1 MKRLFVNT
9 LFIIFWI
16 VLAITLAISATLICT
31 VKQLHPDRL
40 TPLVEKIVNNTVDA
54 RVNIQRAEL
63 TFRPAFPVL
72 HLHIDSL
79 SILSDAFATLPADQ
93 RAALPTYSDSLFRF
107 DSFDGAIDLG
117 ALLRG
122 EIGLKDIELRSPA
135 ANIVFAQNGRGN
147 FEIYTSA
154 DTNATP
160 DNSETSMPT
169 ISLSRFAILKP
180 DKIRYY
186 NATDSTEATVLL
198 LDDAELDGTAN
209 PRYRLNIDG
218 NVSQPLLKGLL
229 ADSTLHFAL
238 DGKIRWSPEN
248 ADAVALENFSIS
260 TACLK
265 ATIDTE
271 MSYGDNL
278 VVSSGNIAIDPVSI
292 TEAISLLPENM
303 RKEYGLDHLKTDAAI
318 SLTAKLTRPFATATD
333 SIPYADVDVTIANC
347 AVKFGQVDLRRLALD
362 MQLQLRGNNLDSTK
376 VILRHFDAA
385 GPATAIALS
394 GDVRNIISDP
404 AFNASIDADMHLNRL
419 PAQLTKLI
427 NGVASGRIKAN
438 MTAKGALSMFD
449 TNNFHKLDIHGAFR
463 AYKLHYQSSDSISVA
478 DLDGVDI
485 KFGSQVMLRTDSTKK
500 SPTLAAKISAD
511 TADIYYDGVS
521 VRAGKFLLGANV
533 ENSKRSRDTTSI
545 VPIGGGMSIGR
556 LNIKLPSDS
565 AGISI
570 RDLKGYVSLKRFNN
584 NSHEPILNGALDLH
598 RLAAGNSS
606 SRFTLTNSHL
616 DLTMC
621 RRPSAIKMR
630 QEMKQLTDSISRR
643 NPHLSRDSVFTLA
656 LENRRKNMRRRG
668 NRQNNSSDN
677 EMLQW
682 ELSGDSRRFLSEW
695 KIEGTMTT
703 KRARLFT
710 PLFPLRNRINGLD
723 LTFSTDSIVL
733 NNVNYRAGHSDLN
746 LTGTLS
752 NLRRALIS
760 RRNNTLKIDLN
771 LRSDT
776 IDINQ
781 LAAATFAGAA
791 YAERLRN
798 SGDVI
803 DLASADD
810 DSKLEEQLDSIAS
823 EQSDSVGPLLIP
835 VNIDAKIDVTANTV
849 LYSDLALDSLRGQM
863 LVYDGGL
870 NLRDLAAT
878 SDAGNVKLS
887 ALYSAPRVADM
898 HFGFGLDLERFRI
911 ERFLNLMPAIDSI
924 MPIMRDF
931 SGIIDADIAA
941 TVDIDSAMNMV
952 LPTLDAAVRLTGDS
966 LAFID
971 QETYKTMGKWLRFR
985 DKADNKIKHM
995 NVELLVRDNLM
1006 QIFPFEFEIDRY
1018 RLGVAGSNDLDMNFK
1033 YHVSVLKSPLPF
1045 KFGINISGNPDDYKV
1060 RLGGA
1065 KFKSSVAAESINIVD
1080 TARVNLIQQIEGV
1093 FRRGVRNS
1101 SLSRLKVNNRN
1112 LQTIDLNSNEIL
1124 THADSVAFIREG
1136 LIAAPAPAD
1145 STSVT
1150 PNTATPITPE
1160 QSPAD
1165 DPKRRR

>member
-1 MKRLFVNT
+1 MKRLFINT
-9 LFIIFWI
+9 LLILFWI

-40 TPLVEKIVNNTVDA
+40 TPLVEKIVNNSVEA
-54 RVNIQRAEL
+54 RVNIHRAEL
-63 TFRPAFPVL
+63 SFRPAFPIL

-93 RAALPTYSDSLFRF
+93 RAELPTYADSLFRF

-122 EIGLKDIELRSPA
+122 EIGLKNIELSRPA
-135 ANIVFAQNGRGN
+135 ANIVFAQNGRSN
-147 FEIYTSA
+147 FEIYASTDTSA
-154 DTNATP
+154 TVENSDTSIPA
-160 DNSETSMPT
+160 

-186 NATDSTEATVLL
+186 NAADSTEATVLL
-198 LDDAELDGTAN
+198 LDDAELDGSAN

-218 NVSQPLLKGLL
+218 NISQPLLKGLL

-238 DGKIRWSPEN
+238 DGKIRWTPKQ
-248 ADAVALENFSIS
+248 ADALALENFSIS
-260 TACLK
+260 TACLN
-265 ATIDTE
+265 ATVDTE
-271 MSYGDNL
+271 ISYGDNL
-278 VVSSGNIAIDPVSI
+278 VVSTGNIAIAPVSI
-292 TEAISLLPENM
+292 TEAISLLPEKM
-303 RKEYGLDHLKTDAAI
+303 RKEYGLTHLKTDAAI
-318 SLTAKLTRPFATATD
+318 ALNAKLTRPFATDTD
-333 SIPYADVDVTIANC
+333 SIPYADIDITVANC
-347 AVKFGQVDLRRLALD
+347 AAKFGRVDLRRLALD

-385 GPATAIALS
+385 GPATAITLS
-394 GDVRNIISDP
+394 ADVRNIISDP

-419 PAQLTKLI
+419 PTQLTKLI
-427 NGVASGRIKAN
+427 NGAASGRIKAN
-438 MTAKGALSMFD
+438 MTASGALSMFD
-449 TNNFHKLDIHGAFR
+449 TNNFHKLDVHGAFR
-463 AYKLHYQSSDSISVA
+463 AYKLHYQSYDSISVA

-485 KFGSQVMLRTDSTKK
+485 KFGSQVMLRTDSTKTA
-500 SPTLAAKISAD
+500 PTLAAKIYAD

-521 VRAGKFLLGANV
+521 VHAGKFLLGANV
-533 ENSKRSRDTTSI
+533 ENAKRSSDTTNI
-545 VPIGGGMSIGR
+545 VPIGGGLSIGR

-565 AGISI
+565 AGISM

-584 NSHEPILNGALDLH
+584 NSHEPILNGALDIY

-606 SRFTLTNSHL
+606 SRFTLTNSHF

-621 RRPSAIKMR
+621 RRQSAIKMR
-630 QEMKQLTDSISRR
+630 QEMKHLTDSISRR

-656 LENRRKNMRRRG
+656 LENRQKNMRRRG
-668 NRQNNSSDN
+668 IRQNASSDN

-682 ELSGDSRRFLSEW
+682 ELSGESRRFLSEW
-695 KIEGTMTT
+695 QIEGSMTT
-703 KRARLFT
+703 KHARLFT
-710 PLFPLRNRINGLD
+710 PLFPLRNRINRLD

-733 NNVNYRAGHSDLN
+733 NNVNYHAGHSDLN
-746 LTGTLS
+746 LRGTLS

-810 DSKLEEQLDSIAS
+810 DNKLEEQLDSIAS
-823 EQSDSVGPLLIP
+823 EQNDSVGPLLIP
-835 VNIDAKIDVTANTV
+835 VNIDATIDVAANTV
-849 LYSDLALDSLRGQM
+849 LYSDLALDNLRGQM

-878 SDAGNVKLS
+878 SDAGNVKFS
-887 ALYSAPRVADM
+887 ALYSAPRVTDM

-924 MPIMRDF
+924 MPLMRDF

-941 TVDIDSAMNMV
+941 TVAIDSAMNMV

-971 QETYKTMGKWLRFR
+971 KETYKTMGKWLRFR

-995 NVELLVRDNLM
+995 NVELLVRDNQM

-1033 YHVSVLKSPLPF
+1033 YHVAVLKSPLPF
-1045 KFGINISGNPDDYKV
+1045 KFGINITGNPDDYKV

-1065 KFKSSVAAESINIVD
+1065 KFKDGIAAQSINIVD

-1101 SLSRLKVNNRN
+1101 SLSRLKVNDKG
-1112 LQTIDLNSNEIL
+1112 LPTIDLNSNENL

-1136 LIAAPAPAD
+1136 LISAPAPAD
-1145 STSVT
+1145 STAA
-1150 PNTATPITPE
+1150 TATSNTPE